1 MNFFF
6 TYLLEQT
13 FVYSLWQAPFA
24 AEKLAPVLA
33 HNDLAR
39 VRRVLDVGCGPGTN
53 THLFKHADY
62 LGIDLN
68 SDYLQSARRK
78 HNRSFVAADVT
89 TYDDTAAGKFDF
101 ILVNSFLHHVNDTDA
116 DKVLSRLAT
125 WLTPDGHIHIIE
137 VVSPGDRSIAQLLA
151 NWDRGA
157 YTRPLKNWRDLF
169 GRYLRIVTFRPYAMK
184 ILGTTFWNMVYCKGS
199 AK

>member
-24 AEKLAPVLA
+24 AEKLAPILA

-116 DKVLSRLAT
+116 DKILSRLAT

-137 VVSPGDRSIAQLLA
+137 VVSPGDRSLAQLLA

-157 YTRPLKNWRDLF
+157 Y
-169 GRYLRIVTFRPYAMK
+169 
-184 ILGTTFWNMVYCKGS
+184 
-199 AK
+199 